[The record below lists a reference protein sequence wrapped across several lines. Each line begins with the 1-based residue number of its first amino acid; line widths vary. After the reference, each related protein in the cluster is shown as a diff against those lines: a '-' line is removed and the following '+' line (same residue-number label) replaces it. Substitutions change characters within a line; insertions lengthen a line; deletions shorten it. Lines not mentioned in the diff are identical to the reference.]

1 MEETNVEIYSKDSP
15 EYLGNGHYKINGV
28 EFMSVW
34 TFKNKHNL
42 PQNTKIQ
49 NSNEGKELSMKV
61 QNKKIIKPDFGL
73 FEQIYIYPVS
83 DLEEYY
89 GI

>member
-1 MEETNVEIYSKDSP
+1 MKETNVEIYSKDSP

-42 PQNTKIQ
+42 PQKSQ
-49 NSNEGKELSMKV
+49 NPNEGKELSMLV
-61 QNKKIIKPDFGL
+61 QNKKASKPDFGL
-73 FEQIYIYPVS
+73 FKQIYIYPVS

>member
-1 MEETNVEIYSKDSP
+1 MEIYSKDSP

-42 PQNTKIQ
+42 PQKSQ
-49 NSNEGKELSMKV
+49 NPNEGKELSMLV
-61 QNKKIIKPDFGL
+61 QNKKASKPDFGL
-73 FEQIYIYPVS
+73 FKQIYIYPVS